1 MIIVSNHQKRMSVP
15 KSWQISKKANK
26 WITSTRP
33 GPHNKQQSVP
43 LIVVLR
49 DMLGAVD
56 NRSEAKKILS
66 EGKVL
71 VDGVARKDLRFP
83 VGLMD
88 VITIP
93 LSEVSYRV
101 LVDSKNRLVLHKLP
115 EVSSEK
121 LCRIE
126 GKTCISSGKVQ
137 LNLYDGMNIE
147 GSNDYNTK
155 DSVMLSVPD
164 KEVLKHIK
172 YQEGN
177 LALIVGGS
185 HTGEVGVIKQINTV
199 RSSKKNTVT
208 ISGEREFETIEEYV
222 FVIGESEPLINL
234 GGEVIE

>member
-1 MIIVSNHQKRMSVP
+1 MIIVSSHQKRMSAP
-15 KSWQISKKANK
+15 KSWQISKKVNK

-49 DMLGAVD
+49 DMLGAVN

-101 LVDSKNRLVLHKLP
+101 LLDSKNRLVLHRLP
-115 EVSSEK
+115 AVVSEK

-126 GKTCISSGKVQ
+126 GKTCIRSGKVQ
-137 LNLYDGMNIE
+137 LNLTDGMNIE
-147 GSNDYNTK
+147 GSNDYKTK
-155 DSVMLSVPD
+155 DSVLLSIPE
-164 KEVLKHIK
+164 KEVLKHIE
-172 YQEGN
+172 YREGN
-177 LALIVGGS
+177 LALIIGGS
-185 HTGEVGVIKQINTV
+185 HTGEVGVIKEINKV
-199 RSSKKNTVT
+199 RSSHKNTVT
-208 ISGEREFETIEEYV
+208 ISGEQEFETIEDYV
-222 FVIGESEPLINL
+222 FVIGENEPLINL
-234 GGEVIE
+234 GGEVID